1 MKDMGDKLD
10 PADKAKLESEL
21 ESFKKV
27 RESNDATQI
36 KSAMESF
43 SQATYEV
50 FGKVYQQQQAQQG
63 GENPQGGAHVND
75 DGTVESEFTDNK

>member
-50 FGKVYQQQQAQQG
+50 FGKVYQQQAQQQG